1 MADGIQFLFNQFLRD
16 QELKRLKDE
25 ESAMGRS
32 SVAPAIAP
40 GSQPPVIEPGGE
52 EDMKRRALY
61 RQFAQSQQS
70 SLSPGQAGLWRLGVT
85 KESDLPALI
94 GETANVTGASPE
106 AILENVRAANA
117 GQQRYDMAPAQ
128 TIDLREDPRIAL
140 AEQAQRRN
148 EIEAQ
153 KERDLR
159 RELINQQISA
169 RTVTE
174 ENRRKSQEAA
184 AKEKS
189 AEKQKKEEIKSQ
201 KETEKAKAKLD
212 DERLQAESYRLAGG
226 DPDLAKEIYKQKKGE
241 ALQQKYY
248 GTGGGAGTQAE
259 PGIQAPIQQETTQSQ
274 NAEWEVENKKALM
287 PKVAEIFNQ
296 KGIKLTPEIQQKIMA
311 MPLDKILEAIKN
323 RTIGA

>member
-1 MADGIQFLFNQFLRD
+1 MADGIEFLFKQFLRD

-25 ESAMGRS
+25 ESAMGRT
-32 SVAPAIAP
+32 SVAPSVMPGYQSPAIAP
-40 GSQPPVIEPGGE
+40 GGE
-52 EDMKRRALY
+52 GDMKRRAIY

-117 GQQRYDMAPAQ
+117 GQQQYDMTPIQ

-140 AEQAQRRN
+140 AEQSQRRR

-153 KERDLR
+153 KDRDLR
-159 RELINQQISA
+159 RELLNQQVSA
-169 RTVTE
+169 RAAAE
-174 ENRRKSQEAA
+174 ESRRKVQETE

-201 KETEKAKAKLD
+201 KEKEKAKAKLD
-212 DERLQAESYRLAGG
+212 DERLQAESYKLAGG

-248 GTGGGAGTQAE
+248 GARGSTGTKTE
-259 PGIQAPIQQETTQSQ
+259 PGVQAPIQQEAAQSQ
-274 NAEWEVENKKALM
+274 DAEWEVENKKALM

-296 KGIKLTPEIQQKIMA
+296 KGIKLTPEIQQKIME
-311 MPLDKILEAIKN
+311 MPLEKILEAIRN